1 MGLATPGIYANC
13 VDVAPEFSGTVYGV
27 SQVPASLSGYAI
39 TKIVALITKEEQ
51 SFQQWTY
58 VFWIL
63 AGTNLF
69 GFLFCLI
76 FTSGDEQSWS
86 LKKDNAEM
94 EKLQNDGSKETP

>member
-1 MGLATPGIYANC
+1 
-13 VDVAPEFSGTVYGV
+13 VDVATAFSGTVYGGT
-27 SQVPASLSGYAI
+27 QVLPASLSGYAI

-63 AGTNLF
+63 AGANLF

-76 FTSGDEQSWS
+76 FTNKVGVSRKITQKWKNYKMMDLRRLHIFSR
-86 LKKDNAEM
+86 LKNEFYK
-94 EKLQNDGSKETP
+94 G